1 MMNTYELENSF
12 QILSNMFE
20 SGEIDEQTYN
30 DTLESLPVEEC
41 AEQLAKM
48 RKNYDGAISS
58 INQEISRLTERKNSL
73 KRAKDR
79 ASESLSNLLDAR
91 GGRIR
96 TVMFTMFKTQS
107 SSVDIENIDRL
118 PEQYIKTIKEPDK
131 AAIKQALKDGQKIE
145 GATLVNKESVT
156 VR

>member
-1 MMNTYELENSF
+1 MNTYELENSF

-30 DTLESLPVEEC
+30 DTLESLPVEES
-41 AEQLAKM
+41 AEQIAKM
-48 RKNYDGAISS
+48 RKNYDGSIRAI
-58 INQEISRLTERKNSL
+58 NEEISRLTERKNSL
-73 KRAKDR
+73 KRAKDK
-79 ASESLSNLLDAR
+79 ASESLSNLLDVR

-118 PEQYIKTIKEPDK
+118 PEQYIKTIREPDK